1 MKKVIKNSL
10 ISSGIA
16 VAGLGAIA
24 ATSYTI
30 TGKLLKMAM
39 YREEPVIV
47 VKKREKIMG
56 GERLAEFAEEL
67 KINAHKL
74 ENYETELVE
83 IEANDSI
90 KLVGHWRTC
99 ENPKR
104 VIIAMHGWRSSW
116 SSDFGCIADF
126 WHENDCN
133 VLYAEQRAQNN
144 SEGDYMGFGLLERYD
159 CFEWIKWVNEK
170 TGGKLP
176 VYLCGVSMGATTV
189 LMTAG
194 LKLPENVHGIVA
206 DSGFT
211 SPHAIW
217 KHVMNKNLH
226 MSYGL
231 HGTIANDMCKKKI
244 NMGANEYST
253 IEAMENCKVPV
264 LFVHGTEDHFV
275 PVEMTYENYKAC
287 RAPKHL
293 LVVPGAEHCM
303 NYFLNKEVYE
313 KAMKDFWQ
321 EYDNK

>member
-1 MKKVIKNSL
+1 MKKGIKNSL
-10 ISSGIA
+10 IGSGIA

-39 YREEPVIV
+39 DREEPEKL
-47 VKKREKIMG
+47 VKKKEKIKG
-56 GERLAEFAEEL
+56 SEGLADFTEKIAEAAKQLEDSNL
-67 KINAHKL
+67 EEVKITSHDG
-74 ENYETELVE
+74 
-83 IEANDSI
+83 IS
-90 KLVGHWRTC
+90 LVGHWRPC

-116 SSDFGCIADF
+116 AQDFGTVADF
-126 WHENDCN
+126 WHENNCH

-144 SEGDYMGFGLLERYD
+144 SEGEYMGFGLLERYD
-159 CFEWIKWVNEK
+159 CLEWIKWVNEQ
-170 TGGKLP
+170 TGGQLP

-189 LMTAG
+189 LMASG
-194 LKLPENVHGIVA
+194 LDLPENVRGIVA

-226 MSYGL
+226 MTYGL
-231 HGTIANDMCKKKI
+231 HGAIANDMCKKRI
-244 NMGANEYST
+244 NMGTKEYST
-253 IEAMENCKVPV
+253 LVAMEQCKVPV

-287 RAPKHL
+287 AAPKRL
-293 LVVPGAEHCM
+293 LVVPGADHCM
-303 NYFLNKEVYE
+303 NYYMNKEAYE
-313 KAMKDFWQ
+313 KAIKDFWQ
-321 EYDNK
+321 EYDK